1 MVTMPS
7 LRWRVA
13 VVGQT
18 CMHGGSA
25 QCWQPTGT
33 KVRLTFGNEPASMSS
48 TLRHCT
54 AGEVALACRQAAV
67 QVWQPTQRSRSAT
80 IVQRVMARLR
90 AALP

>member
-7 LRWRVA
+7 ARWRVA
-13 VVGQT
+13 VVGHT
-18 CMHGGSA
+18 GMHGGSA

-33 KVRLTFGNEPASMSS
+33 KVRLTSGNEPASMSS

-90 AALP
+90 AA

>member
-7 LRWRVA
+7 ARCRVA
-13 VVGQT
+13 ADGQT

-33 KVRLTFGNEPASMSS
+33 KVRLTFGYTPTSTSS

-54 AGEVALACRQAAV
+54 AGEVALLCRQAAV

-80 IVQRVMARLR
+80 IAQRVIARPPT
-90 AALP
+90 A